1 VKLGRFDAAALGVLG
16 ALALALGGLVWSGD
30 HVGARLTRTT
40 PAESGTVAAL
50 GRIVMAFDQPMR
62 GESVRERFHL
72 EPTVP
77 GRVESDGHLAWFVP
91 DAAYQ
96 PGVTYT
102 ASLEAG
108 AASESGRATQETQTW
123 RFSVRAPSLVYVAPA
138 TGGAPELWLAA
149 TNGTSEPEALT
160 PTGGRIFD
168 FAISR
173 DSEQIVYSVVN
184 DEGGM
189 DLWVMPA
196 AATPATAEPAPAD
209 NGARLLVDCGAD
221 RCTVPAWSPDG
232 QRVAF
237 SREET
242 GLAPG
247 TLPGPPRVWTVA
259 VTTGAAAALYQDSQV
274 LGYGP
279 AWSPDGQRL
288 AFFDGSAG
296 GIRVL
301 EIETSE
307 ETVLSSWMGLVGAF
321 SPDGQQMFFNDVQM
335 LENQVSSLLYLADFN
350 TGDVSVPFGD
360 NAPWSDYGVPA
371 WTPDGQW
378 LALSLRDDSDS
389 PGKQMWLMRPNGA
402 EARAIT
408 SDPGYTHGSYRW
420 DPWGTA
426 LAIQRVP
433 LGTPFPKPELV
444 VWSAESGTTRLV
456 AVDGTLAQWM
466 P

>member
-1 VKLGRFDAAALGVLG
+1 VKLGRFDAVVWGVLG
-16 ALALALGGLVWSGD
+16 TLALALSGLVWAGD
-30 HVGARLTRTT
+30 RVGARLTRTT
-40 PAESGTVAAL
+40 PAEAGTVAAW
-50 GRIVMAFDQPMR
+50 GRLVMEFDQPMR
-62 GESVRERFHL
+62 GESVREHFRV
-72 EPTVP
+72 EPPVS
-77 GRVESDGHLAWFVP
+77 GRVESEGHLAWFIP
-91 DAAYQ
+91 DQAFE
-96 PGVTYT
+96 PGVRYT

-108 AASESGRATQETQTW
+108 AISQSSRATQETERW
-123 RFSVRAPSLVYVAPA
+123 SFSVRAPWVVYVAPA
-138 TGGAPELWLAA
+138 TGGPPELWRAPA
-149 TNGTSEPEALT
+149 DGSGTPERLT
-160 PTGGRIFD
+160 QTGGKVFD

-173 DSEQIVYSVVN
+173 DSEQIIYSAVN
-184 DEGGM
+184 EQGGM
-189 DLWVMPA
+189 DLWIMPTTAGPTA
-196 AATPATAEPAPAD
+196 A
-209 NGARLLVDCGAD
+209 GARLLVNCGAD

-237 SREET
+237 SREEV

-247 TLPGPPRVWTVA
+247 APHGPPRVWTVA
-259 VTTGAAAALYQDSQV
+259 VAAGTAAALYQDSQV

-307 ETVLSSWMGLVGAF
+307 EMVLSSWMGLVGSF
-321 SPDGQQMFFNDVQM
+321 SPDSQQMYFNDVRM
-335 LENQVSSLLYLADFN
+335 LENQVSSALYLADFN
-350 TGDVSVPFGD
+350 TGDVSVPFGE

-408 SDPGYTHGSYRW
+408 SDPSYTHSAYRW
-420 DPWGTA
+420 NPWGTA
-426 LAIQRVP
+426 LVVQRVP

-444 VWSAESGTTRLV
+444 VWSAVSGETQVV